1 MARAYVADP
10 DLLVLD
16 EATSAVDP
24 ATEVRLQRALDAV
37 TRGRTTVAIAHRLS
51 TAESADEVIVVDA
64 GRVVQRGP
72 HAELVGRGR
81 LHLRR
86 LYASWLEQT
95 R

>member
-1 MARAYVADP
+1 
-10 DLLVLD
+10 
-16 EATSAVDP
+16 
-24 ATEVRLQRALDAV
+24 V

-51 TAESADEVIVVDA
+51 TAQSADEVIVVDA

-72 HAELVGRGR
+72 HARLVAEEGSIYAK
-81 LHLRR
+81 

>member
-1 MARAYVADP
+1 M
-10 DLLVLD
+10 
-16 EATSAVDP
+16 DP
-24 ATEVRLQRALDAV
+24 ATAVRLQHALDAV

-51 TAESADEVIVVDA
+51 TAQAADEVIVVDA

-72 HAELVGRGR
+72 HARLVQEPDSIYAK
-81 LHLRR
+81 